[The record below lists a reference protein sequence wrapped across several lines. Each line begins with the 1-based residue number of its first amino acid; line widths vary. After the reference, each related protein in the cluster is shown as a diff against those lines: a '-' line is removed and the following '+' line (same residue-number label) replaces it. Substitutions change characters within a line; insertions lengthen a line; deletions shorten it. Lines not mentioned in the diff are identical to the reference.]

1 MYKSAYDAKGRG
13 FEFPRRLSFERRVY
27 REVERRRKARSEAE
41 LVKGEDRRWTAKAIK
56 SGMATRSDLFGFV
69 SKTIKWLM
77 PSKER
82 HGKKI

>member
-27 REVERRRKARSEAE
+27 REVEQRTKARSEAE
-41 LVKGEDRRWTAKAIK
+41 RVKGEDRRWTAKAIE
-56 SGMATRSDLFGFV
+56 SGMAMRSDSFRFV
-69 SKTIKWLM
+69 SKTVKWLM